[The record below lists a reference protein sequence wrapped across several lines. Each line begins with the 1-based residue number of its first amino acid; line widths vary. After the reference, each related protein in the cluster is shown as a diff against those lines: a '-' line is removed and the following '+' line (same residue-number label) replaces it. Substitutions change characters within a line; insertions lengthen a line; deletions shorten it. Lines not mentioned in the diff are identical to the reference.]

1 MSLIEFSDEYFM
13 KQALLEAHKGVD
25 AGEVPIG
32 AVVVCDKQIIG
43 RGHNLIETLTD
54 STAHAEMQAF
64 TSAMEYLGGKY
75 LDECILYVTLE
86 PCTMCAGAA
95 YWARVGKLVF
105 GASDPRRG
113 YREMAG
119 NVIYPKTHVIK
130 GVMKAECSE
139 LLKDF
144 FAAKRN
150 NKAR

>member
-1 MSLIEFSDEYFM
+1 MTLIDFSDDYFM
-13 KQALLEAHKGVD
+13 KQALQEAMKAMD

-32 AVVVCDKQIIG
+32 AVVVCNSQVIG

-75 LDECILYVTLE
+75 VDECSLYVTLE

-95 YWARVGKLVF
+95 YWARLGKLVF
-105 GASDPRRG
+105 GASDTKRG

-119 NVIYPKTHVIK
+119 NVLYPKTKVVK
-130 GVMKAECSE
+130 GVMRTECSE
-139 LLKDF
+139 LLKAF
-144 FAAKRN
+144 FSEKRKG
-150 NKAR
+150 KA

>member
-1 MSLIEFSDEYFM
+1 MVLIDFSDNYFM
-13 KQALLEAHKGVD
+13 KQALQEAMKAMD

-32 AVVVCDKQIIG
+32 AVVVCNNQVIG

-75 LDECILYVTLE
+75 VDECTLYVTLE

-95 YWARVGKLVF
+95 YWARLGKLVF
-105 GASDPRRG
+105 GASDMKRG

-119 NVIYPKTHVIK
+119 NVLYPKTEMVK
-130 GVMKAECSE
+130 GVMKAECSD
-139 LLKDF
+139 LLKAF
-144 FAAKRN
+144 FSKKR
-150 NKAR
+150 KGGD

>member
-1 MSLIEFSDEYFM
+1 MALIDFSDDYFM
-13 KQALLEAHKGVD
+13 KQALQEAVKAID

-32 AVVVCDKQIIG
+32 AVVVCDNQVIG
-43 RGHNLIETLTD
+43 RGYNLIETLTD

-95 YWARVGKLVF
+95 YWSRLAKLVF
-105 GASDPRRG
+105 GASDTRRG

-119 NVIYPKTHVIK
+119 NVLYPKTEVVK
-130 GVMKAECSE
+130 GVMKIECSK
-139 LLKDF
+139 LLKEF
-144 FAAKRN
+144 FSAKRN
-150 NKAR
+150 GSA

>member
-1 MSLIEFSDEYFM
+1 MSLIEFTDEYFM
-13 KQALLEAHKGVD
+13 KQALQEAIKGMD

-32 AVVVCDKQIIG
+32 AVVVCDNQVIG
-43 RGHNLIETLTD
+43 RGHNLIETLKD

-95 YWARVGKLVF
+95 YWARVRKLVF
-105 GASDPRRG
+105 AASDPRRG

-119 NVIYPKTHVIK
+119 NIVYPKTQVIK
-130 GVMKAECSE
+130 GIMKEECSE
-139 LLKDF
+139 LLKGF
-144 FAAKRN
+144 FSAKRD
-150 NKAR
+150 NKA

>member
-1 MSLIEFSDEYFM
+1 MALIDFSDDYFM
-13 KQALLEAHKGVD
+13 KQALQEAMKAMD

-32 AVVVCDKQIIG
+32 AVVVCDNQVIG
-43 RGHNLIETLTD
+43 RGYNLIATLTD

-95 YWARVGKLVF
+95 YWSRLAKLVF

-119 NVIYPKTHVIK
+119 NVLYPKTEVVK
-130 GVMKAECSE
+130 EVMKIECSK
-139 LLKDF
+139 LLKEF
-144 FAAKRN
+144 FSVKRN
-150 NKAR
+150 GSA

>member
-1 MSLIEFSDEYFM
+1 MALIDFSDDYFM
-13 KQALLEAHKGVD
+13 KQALQEAMKAMD

-32 AVVVCDKQIIG
+32 AVVVCDNQVIG
-43 RGHNLIETLTD
+43 RGYNLIETLTD

-95 YWARVGKLVF
+95 YWARLAKLVF

-119 NVIYPKTHVIK
+119 NVLYPKTEVVK
-130 GVMKAECSE
+130 EVMKIECSK
-139 LLKDF
+139 LLKEF
-144 FAAKRN
+144 FSVKRN
-150 NKAR
+150 GSA

>member
-1 MSLIEFSDEYFM
+1 MALIDFSDDYFM
-13 KQALLEAHKGVD
+13 KQALQEAMKAMD

-32 AVVVCDKQIIG
+32 AVVVCDNQVIG

-95 YWARVGKLVF
+95 YWSRLAKLVF
-105 GASDPRRG
+105 GASDTRRG

-119 NVIYPKTHVIK
+119 NVLYPKTEVVK
-130 GVMKAECSE
+130 GVMNIECSK
-139 LLKDF
+139 LLKEF
-144 FAAKRN
+144 FSAKRN
-150 NKAR
+150 GSA